1 MSNFRAEYF
10 AWILTKQVRIL
21 NFKFLCAT
29 TLLCSFIKSHSVQV
43 LAQFGIYNISALL
56 KWISQ
61 SFSITVLYLVSWSAI
76 RNCQLDSFWSN
87 CELQMRTIDGVQL
100 LRGVQSTEADYQ
112 LVWVN
117 TPETHGVWMLHSWY
131 QQVCSTS
138 LLLWGCTTFLHR
150 YNFSLLSWIFFFLQS
165 AFRGLGFKV
174 KRLPCSPW
182 QLKSEP
188 QRKLENN
195 KDPKYI
201 IEWDSK
207 IPDGI

>member
-21 NFKFLCAT
+21 NSKFLCAT
-29 TLLCSFIKSHSVQV
+29 TLMCIHKITPCPGACSIWDLYQQCTFKVDISVI
-43 LAQFGIYNISALL
+43 LNYC
-56 KWISQ
+56 
-61 SFSITVLYLVSWSAI
+61 TVLSVMKCYQKLSAAF
-76 RNCQLDSFWSN
+76 LLT
-87 CELQMRTIDGVQL
+87 CELLVRTIDAVQL

-138 LLLWGCTTFLHR
+138 LLLWGCTTCLHR
-150 YNFSLLSWIFFFLQS
+150 YNFSLLSWNFLFLQS
-165 AFRGLGFKV
+165 AFRGLGFKA

-201 IEWDSK
+201 IERDSK
-207 IPDGI
+207 IPDRI